1 MNPRHLKIFLVVY
14 EHRNMT
20 HAARTLYLSQ
30 PSVSQVISELEDHY
44 HVRLFERMN
53 RRLFPTP
60 AGEQLAVRA
69 REILALLDQTQKELS
84 DLSQGSSLRIGV
96 SLTIGTH
103 ILPGL
108 ISNFSQRMPGV
119 EVFSL
124 VDNTHAVEQLLLENR
139 IDLGLVEGSVQ
150 SPDVVERPI
159 SEDQLV
165 IVAAPAHPLSRK
177 KRVTLADLENAR
189 FIIREEGSG
198 TRATFENAMQAAGVT
213 WQIAGVYNNIDAI
226 KQAAQSNLG
235 LAIVPRISIEK
246 ELRQGRVRLIKVQGL
261 NLSRKFSFIFHR
273 QKQITQVMQIL
284 MDCYPAE

>member
-1 MNPRHLKIFLVVY
+1 MKPHHLKIFLVVHEY
-14 EHRNMT
+14 RNMT
-20 HAARTLYLSQ
+20 HAARALYLSQ
-30 PSVSQVISELEDHY
+30 PAVSQVISELEEYY

-60 AGEQLAVRA
+60 AGDQLAVRA
-69 REILALLDQTQKELS
+69 REILMLLDQTQQELS

-103 ILPGL
+103 ILPEL
-108 ISNFSQRMPGV
+108 LSNFRQRMPGV

-139 IDLGLVEGSVQ
+139 IDLGLVEGSAQ

-159 SEDQLV
+159 REDQLV

-177 KRVTLADLENAR
+177 KRVTLADLENGR

-198 TRATFENAMQAAGVT
+198 TRATFESAMQAAGVT

-226 KQAAQSNLG
+226 KQAAQSNVG
-235 LAIVPRISIEK
+235 LAIVPRISIQK
-246 ELRQGRVRLIKVQGL
+246 ELRQGRVRLVKVQGL
-261 NLSRKFSFIFHR
+261 SLSRKFSFVFHR
-273 QKQITQVMQIL
+273 QKQITQIMQTL

>member
-20 HAARTLYLSQ
+20 HAARALYLSQ
-30 PSVSQVISELEDHY
+30 PSVSQVISELEEHY

-69 REILALLDQTQKELS
+69 REILSLLDQTQQELS
-84 DLSQGSSLRIGV
+84 DLGGGSSLRIGV

-139 IDLGLVEGSVQ
+139 IDLGLVEGLVQ
-150 SPDVVERPI
+150 SPDILERPI

-165 IVAAPAHPLSRK
+165 IVAAPAHPLSSK
-177 KRVTLADLENAR
+177 KNVTLADLENGR

-261 NLSRKFSFIFHR
+261 SLSRKFSFIFHR
-273 QKQITQVMQIL
+273 QKQITQIMQTL